1 MTIVVLLGRILF
13 STLFLMSGIS
23 HFTQRAGMVAYAKSS
38 GAPAP
43 EVTVPLTGL
52 MLLLGGLSVLLGV
65 YPRIGA
71 WLLVLFL
78 IPTAFYIHRFWGIED
93 AMMAANQRAHFMK
106 NLALA
111 GAALLIAYFGTGP
124 LSLIP

>member
-1 MTIVVLLGRILF
+1 MTILVLLGRVLFSILF
-13 STLFLMSGIS
+13 IMSGIS
-23 HFTQRAGMVAYAKSS
+23 HITQRASMVPYAKSS

-43 EVTVPLTGL
+43 EITVPLTGV

-65 YPRIGA
+65 YPQIGA

-78 IPTAFYIHRFWGIED
+78 LPTSFMMHRFWGLQD
-93 AMMAANQRAHFMK
+93 PMMAANQKAHFTK
-106 NLALA
+106 NIALA

-124 LSLIP
+124 LSLAP